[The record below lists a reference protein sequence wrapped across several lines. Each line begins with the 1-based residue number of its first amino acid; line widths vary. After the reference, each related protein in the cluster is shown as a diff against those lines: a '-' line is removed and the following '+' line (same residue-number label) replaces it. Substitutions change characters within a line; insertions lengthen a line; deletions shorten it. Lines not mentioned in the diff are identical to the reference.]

1 MYLAK
6 ELLMKVKELD
16 ISSLEKAITSLNEA
30 VTAYSIQASN
40 NFIRDAAIQR
50 FEYTYELSHKMLKR
64 YLAITEPSEEVIDQM
79 AFPDLIRT
87 ASERGL
93 LSNGWD
99 IWKDYRHAR
108 NATSHTYNEKKAK
121 EVYQVIPDFL
131 NEANHL
137 LAELKKRISR

>member
-1 MYLAK
+1 MN
-6 ELLMKVKELD
+6 VKALD
-16 ISSLEKAITSLNEA
+16 ISSLEKAVASLNEA
-30 VTAYSIQASN
+30 VTAYHQQQSN

-64 YLAITEPSEEVIDQM
+64 YLEMTEPSSEVIDQM
-79 AFPDLIRT
+79 PFPDLIRT

-93 LSNGWD
+93 LASGWN

-108 NATSHTYNEKKAK
+108 NTTSHTYNETKAK
-121 EVYQVIPDFL
+121 EVYLVIPKFL

-137 LAELKKRISR
+137 LAELKERISR

>member
-1 MYLAK
+1 
-6 ELLMKVKELD
+6 MKIKELD
-16 ISSLEKAITSLNEA
+16 VSSLEKAIASLNEA
-30 VTAYSIQASN
+30 VVAYQQEESN

-64 YLAITEPSEEVIDQM
+64 YLEMTEPNAEAIDQM
-79 AFPDLIRT
+79 SFQDLIRT
-87 ASERGL
+87 ASERNL

-121 EVYQVIPDFL
+121 EVYAVIPRFL
-131 NEANHL
+131 KEADDL
-137 LAELKKRISR
+137 LTKLKNRISL